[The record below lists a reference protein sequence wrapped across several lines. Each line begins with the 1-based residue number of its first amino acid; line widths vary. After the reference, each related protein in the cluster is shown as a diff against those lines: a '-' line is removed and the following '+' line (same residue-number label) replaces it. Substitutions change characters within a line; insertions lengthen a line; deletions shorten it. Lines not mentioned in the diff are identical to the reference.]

1 MPAKTFSVTD
11 AAAAEIR
18 LADPNK
24 GSQAV
29 HDLVVAYRANRRLG
43 SASTK
48 TRGEV
53 RGNNKKIYRQKGTGG
68 ARHGD
73 KRAPIF
79 VGGGVVFGPR
89 PRDYSKKVP
98 KSVRRLALQRA
109 LGDQIRAEAVQTVD
123 SFAIAD
129 GKTKSF
135 VAAVAALTEVKKV
148 VIIAKSFDEAT
159 YLAGRNISPVL
170 LITADEVNVEQILH
184 ADAVIIAEDA
194 LETLARRTA

>member
-1 MPAKTFSVTD
+1 MPAKTFSSDD
-11 AAAAEIR
+11 AAAAQIR

-29 HDLVVAYRANRRLG
+29 HDLVVAFRANRRTG
-43 SASTK
+43 SACTK

-53 RGNNKKIYRQKGTGG
+53 RGSTKKIYRQKGTGN

-98 KSVRRLALQRA
+98 KSPEKQP
-109 LGDQIRAEAVQTVD
+109 G
-123 SFAIAD
+123 
-129 GKTKSF
+129 
-135 VAAVAALTEVKKV
+135 
-148 VIIAKSFDEAT
+148 
-159 YLAGRNISPVL
+159 
-170 LITADEVNVEQILH
+170 
-184 ADAVIIAEDA
+184 
-194 LETLARRTA
+194 